1 MGVVCFSDKTP
12 SLPQGHTLR
21 LSGWVLKRKGAC
33 AVFWAWEHWYDV
45 IGCPQ
50 RAAIGPQKKPSRGW
64 DPMLTRALLLTST
77 EESGNSELK
86 GTKKGHGAMAGR
98 EDGFPSNRALG
109 RTCRALTT
117 CVPHPSK
124 LHSSPL
130 PVVWPWKLIQPV
142 WIKEV
147 QCASCSP
154 PPWGIYSL
162 APSLGHLGQA
172 VRSAESSGRS
182 FLEILTSRFWWLPLT
197 LVALGQELAT
207 AHCHPWVSLP
217 HAHIFA
223 NAVSPL
229 HMKESYSERGFVSQV
244 CSLSP
249 ANLA

>member
-1 MGVVCFSDKTP
+1 MSSDVPKGQPLVPRRSQAGGETP
-12 SLPQGHTLR
+12 
-21 LSGWVLKRKGAC
+21 GWPERC
-33 AVFWAWEHWYDV
+33 SS
-45 IGCPQ
+45 PPRR
-50 RAAIGPQKKPSRGW
+50 RAATQDPREQKRPWSHGRQGRWFPKQQG
-64 DPMLTRALLLTST
+64 
-77 EESGNSELK
+77 SGQNLP
-86 GTKKGHGAMAGR
+86 GA
-98 EDGFPSNRALG
+98 DHLW
-109 RTCRALTT
+109 
-117 CVPHPSK
+117 VPHPSK

-197 LVALGQELAT
+197 LVPLGQELAT
-207 AHCHPWVSLP
+207 AQSSLGFSAP
-217 HAHIFA
+217 CPYLCKCSK
-223 NAVSPL
+223 SPTY
-229 HMKESYSERGFVSQV
+229 ERVYSERGFVSQV